1 MKKSTCLL
9 LSVLSLATLFSCK
22 DGSNPLLPHATG
34 VPYELLVVMNKAQW
48 NAPAGRTLFEILNS
62 DVPGLPQS
70 EPQFRLSYTPPDGFK
85 NIYKSVRSIIIA
97 NIDPQQFTK
106 AKMSFSRE
114 LWANGQM
121 VLTINAPNAASFEQY
136 VLTNEKNIIK
146 LFVDN
151 ELGLSKKYLEKK
163 YNKSESKRLKDH
175 LDIQMCIP
183 MALNKSKVS
192 EGFFWVSN
200 AAGKKRQDIVAY
212 AYPYTDRETFT
223 VDYLIRK
230 RDSVM
235 KANMPG
241 GPEGSFMGTQ
251 QAWIPDSSVVTVDGK
266 YCMELRGLWEVVGDN
281 MGGPF
286 VSHTQID
293 ELNNRVITVE
303 AFVYEPG
310 EKKRNLMRIL
320 ESALY
325 TVKMPVKEEPQAI
338 KNTAKVTSSDSLK
351 QE

>member
-1 MKKSTCLL
+1 MKKITCLL

-22 DGSNPLLPHATG
+22 DSSNPLLPRATG
-34 VPYELLVVMNKAQW
+34 IPFELLVVMDKGQW
-48 NAPAGRTLFEILNS
+48 NAPAGRTLFELLNS

-97 NIDPQQFTK
+97 TIDPQQFTK
-106 AKMSFSRE
+106 AKMTYSKE

-121 VLTINAPNAASFEQY
+121 VLTINAPDAASFEQY

-151 ELGLSKKYLEKK
+151 ELELSKKYLEKK
-163 YNKSESKRLKDH
+163 YNKSVSKRLKDH

-183 MALNKSKVS
+183 TALNKSKIS

-200 AAGKKRQDIVAY
+200 AAGKKRQDIVVY
-212 AYPYTDRETFT
+212 TYPYTDRETFT
-223 VDYLIRK
+223 IDYLIHK

-293 ELNNRVITVE
+293 ELNNRVVTVE
-303 AFVYEPG
+303 AFVYEPA

-325 TVKMPVKEEPQAI
+325 TVKMPVKEKPQ
-338 KNTAKVTSSDSLK
+338 VTENVADVIPSASV
-351 QE
+351 EE

>member
-1 MKKSTCLL
+1 MKKITCLL

-22 DGSNPLLPHATG
+22 DSSNPLLPRATG
-34 VPYELLVVMNKAQW
+34 IPFELLVVMDKTQW
-48 NAPAGRTLFEILNS
+48 KAPAGRTLFEILNS

-70 EPQFRLSYTPPDGFK
+70 EPQFRLSYTPPDRFK
-85 NIYKSVRSIIIA
+85 NIYKSVRSIVIA

-106 AKMSFSRE
+106 AKMTYSKGM
-114 LWANGQM
+114 WANGQI

-136 VLTNEKNIIK
+136 ILMNEKNIIK

-151 ELGLSKKYLEKK
+151 ELELSKKHIEKK
-163 YNKSESKRLKDH
+163 YNKSVSKRLKDH

-183 MALNKSKVS
+183 TALNKYKIS
-192 EGFFWVSN
+192 EGFFWTSN
-200 AAGKKRQDIVAY
+200 AAGKKRQDIVVY

-223 VDYLIRK
+223 LDYLIRK

-241 GPEGSFMGTQ
+241 GPKGSFMSTQ

-293 ELNNRVITVE
+293 ELNNRVVTVE
-303 AFVYEPG
+303 AFVFEPG

-325 TVKMPVKEEPQAI
+325 TVKMPVKEELQVIPAVAEA
-338 KNTAKVTSSDSLK
+338 TPSDSVK
-351 QE
+351 K

>member
-1 MKKSTCLL
+1 MKKITCLL

-22 DGSNPLLPHATG
+22 DSANPLLPRATG
-34 VPYELLVVMNKAQW
+34 VPFELLVVMDKAQW
-48 NAPAGRTLFEILNS
+48 KAPAGRTLFEIVNS

-70 EPQFRLSYTPPDGFK
+70 EPQFRLSYTPPDRFK

-97 NIDPQQFTK
+97 NIDPHQFTK
-106 AKMSFSRE
+106 AKMTYSKDM
-114 LWANGQM
+114 WANGQV
-121 VLTINAPNAASFEQY
+121 VLTINAPNASSFEQY
-136 VLTNEKNIIK
+136 VLMNEKNIIK

-151 ELGLSKKYLEKK
+151 ELELSKKHIEKK
-163 YNKSESKRLKDH
+163 YNKDVSKRLKDH

-183 MALNKSKVS
+183 TALRKYKIS
-192 EGFFWVSN
+192 EGFFWTSN
-200 AAGKKRQDIVAY
+200 AAGKKRQDIVVY
-212 AYPYTDRETFT
+212 AYPYTDRNTFT
-223 VDYLIRK
+223 VDYLIHK

-325 TVKMPVKEEPQAI
+325 TVKMPVKEEPKAI
-338 KNTAKVTSSDSLK
+338 ENVAEVIVSDSVK
-351 QE
+351 